1 MRKVILY
8 LAISLD
14 GYIADEN
21 NGVSW
26 IEGEDPDYTGD
37 VGYGAFISNID
48 TVILGWSTYNQII
61 TELSPDHWVYGGM
74 NSYVITHK
82 EMEDK
87 EDISFWNKDLES
99 LIHSLKDQEGKDIW
113 ICGGASIANQ
123 LMKLNLLDEY
133 QLTIAPTLLGN
144 GVKLFEEGRPRQNL
158 HLVSTETLNG
168 FVNLVYKKR

>member
-8 LAISLD
+8 LAMSLD

-21 NGVSW
+21 KGVSW
-26 IEGEDPDYTGD
+26 IEGENPDYTGD
-37 VGYGAFISNID
+37 AGYGAFISNID

-61 TELSPDHWVYGGM
+61 TELSPGHWVYAGM

-99 LIHSLKDQEGKDIW
+99 LIHSLKDQEGKDI
-113 ICGGASIANQ
+113 
-123 LMKLNLLDEY
+123 
-133 QLTIAPTLLGN
+133 
-144 GVKLFEEGRPRQNL
+144 
-158 HLVSTETLNG
+158 
-168 FVNLVYKKR
+168 